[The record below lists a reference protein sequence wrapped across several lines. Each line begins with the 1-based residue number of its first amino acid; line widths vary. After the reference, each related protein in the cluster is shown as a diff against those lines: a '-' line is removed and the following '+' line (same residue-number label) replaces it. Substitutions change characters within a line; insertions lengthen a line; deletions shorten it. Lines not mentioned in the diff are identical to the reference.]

1 MIPSDRAVS
10 PEILLVRSAH
20 QQDEHLSTERQRA
33 LQLLRR
39 IERESAYASLLLTND
54 TGFVRTLVLGVLR
67 WRSRLDFV
75 IDAFAKGAIEPEIR
89 DILRLGALQ
98 LLFMHVAPHAAVGE
112 TVQLAPLRARGFV
125 NAILR
130 KISKGAPEPPVVAT
144 RTAHPSWLIER
155 WTKMYGSERA
165 AKIAEANQE
174 LSFPDV
180 MTDSPPPDATASELV
195 PGMWKLTGSSADV
208 DGVVLDEGSGVIADI
223 ASAAGDDVLDLAAAP
238 GGKSLVMRERGARVV
253 SNDVSIARL
262 RPLIGRS
269 DALVVSDGRQS
280 PFARQF
286 RVVLL
291 DAPCSATGT
300 IRKNPELKWRL
311 SESDLASFAALQR
324 ELLMSALDLASET
337 VIYSTCSLEPEEN
350 DAVVD
355 DVLRSRS
362 GFVRGDV
369 AKLVNE
375 NVARWVEDGVLRLTP
390 ESGADGFTAHVLI
403 KNSS

>member
-1 MIPSDRAVS
+1 
-10 PEILLVRSAH
+10 LNN
-20 QQDEHLSTERQRA
+20 ERQRA

-39 IERESAYASLLLTND
+39 IERESAYASVLLTND
-54 TGFVRTLVLGVLR
+54 SGFVRTLVLGVLR

-75 IDAFAKGAIEPEIR
+75 IDTFAKGAIEPEIR

-130 KISKGAPEPPVVAT
+130 RISKGAPEPPDVAT
-144 RTAHPSWLIER
+144 RTAHPQWLIDR
-155 WTKMYGSERA
+155 WTRVYGAERA

-180 MTDSPPPDATASELV
+180 MTGSPPADAIASELV
-195 PGMWKLTGSSADV
+195 PGMWKLIGSSADV

-223 ASAAGDDVLDLAAAP
+223 AAAAGDDVLDLAAAP
-238 GGKSLVMRERGARVV
+238 GGKSLVMRARGARVV
-253 SNDVSIARL
+253 SNDISITRL

-269 DALVVSDGRQS
+269 DALVVSDGRQP
-280 PFARQF
+280 PFARRF

-311 SESDLASFAALQR
+311 GESDLASFASLQR
-324 ELLMSALDLASET
+324 DLLASALDLALET

-355 DVLRSRS
+355 DVLRTR
-362 GFVRGDV
+362 GDFVRGDV
-369 AKLVNE
+369 AKLVNA
-375 NVARWVEDGVLRLTP
+375 NVGRWVEGGVLRLTP
-390 ESGADGFTAHVLI
+390 EAGTDGFTAQVLI
-403 KNSS
+403 CHPEAAGGA

>member
-1 MIPSDRAVS
+1 VN
-10 PEILLVRSAH
+10 
-20 QQDEHLSTERQRA
+20 DERLRA

-54 TGFVRTLVLGVLR
+54 SGFVRTLVLGVLR

-130 KISKGAPEPPVVAT
+130 RISRNAPEPADVAT
-144 RTAHPSWLIER
+144 RTAHPRWLIDR
-155 WTKMYGSERA
+155 WGRKFGVERA

-180 MTDSPPPDATASELV
+180 MTDSPPPDATASALV

-208 DGVVLDEGSGVIADI
+208 EGVVLDEGSAVIAGI
-223 ASAAGDDVLDLAAAP
+223 AAVAGDDVLDLAAAP
-238 GGKSLVMRERGARVV
+238 GGKSLVMRARGARVV
-253 SNDVSIARL
+253 SNDLSIARL

-269 DALVVSDGRQS
+269 DALVVSDGRRP
-280 PFARQF
+280 PFARHF

-311 SESDLASFAALQR
+311 AEADLASFAALQR
-324 ELLMSALDLASET
+324 ELLASALDLAGET

-350 DAVVD
+350 DDVVD
-355 DVLRSRS
+355 HVLRARS

-369 AKLVNE
+369 AKFVNVE
-375 NVARWVEDGVLRLTP
+375 VARWVEGGVLRLTP
-390 ESGADGFTAHVLI
+390 EAGTDGFTAQVLI
-403 KNSS
+403 KQS